1 MKEIFTNPKTE
12 VARHLV
18 LPGSQEDNPFDMTDK
33 RCFRLVFDG
42 YSATEPVI
50 ANLTE
55 ATGEKVNILSAN
67 TKSVIGVDFFHPIA
81 HVV

>member
-1 MKEIFTNPKTE
+1 M
-12 VARHLV
+12 
-18 LPGSQEDNPFDMTDK
+18 
-33 RCFRLVFDG
+33 FDG

-67 TKSVIGVDFFHPIA
+67 TKSVGGVGFGQMIIEIPKEPASAEKVLQYLGQTGIVFSEIEREEDA
-81 HVV
+81 S